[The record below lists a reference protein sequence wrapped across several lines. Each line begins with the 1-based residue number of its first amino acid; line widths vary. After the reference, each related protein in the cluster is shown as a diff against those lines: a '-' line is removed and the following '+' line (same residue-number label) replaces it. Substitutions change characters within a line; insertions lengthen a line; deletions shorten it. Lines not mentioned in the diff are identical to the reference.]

1 MLFLRRN
8 VLFKVL
14 PQRWMS
20 HLLVVA
26 DSGKSEQII
35 EQLNSSIKRNSV
47 IVGAVL
53 IGDDACRSDVSGI
66 PVVCSLENASPFIC
80 REWID
85 EVIICTE
92 RLDEKVQKLIENCH
106 EMEVPVYVCG
116 ISKTANDMHRL
127 VEIGEDNSAATD
139 LLYNESFI
147 KSFGKRCLD
156 VAGGLLG
163 SLLALII
170 MTVLGPIIQ
179 RESPGPILYKQERI
193 GKNGRHF
200 NMLKIR
206 TMHMN
211 ADAQKQDL
219 MDKNQIKDGMMF
231 KLDFDPRII
240 GNETLPDGSK
250 KTGIGEFFRKTSLD
264 EFPQFFNVLMGDMSL
279 VGTRPPT
286 VDEWEKYEFHHRARL
301 SCKPGITGLWQVSG
315 RSNITDFEEVVK
327 LDMQYIHNRSLR
339 LDIKILLKTVRL
351 LFGDKDA
358 M

>member
-1 MLFLRRN
+1 M
-8 VLFKVL
+8 LFKVL

-35 EQLNSSIKRNSV
+35 DQLNSSIKRNSV

-53 IGDDACRSDVSGI
+53 IDDDACRSDVSGI

-92 RLDEKVQKLIENCH
+92 RLNEKVQKLIENCK
-106 EMEVPVYVCG
+106 EMEVPVFVCG

-127 VEIGEDNSAATD
+127 VEISGDNSAATAV
-139 LLYNESFI
+139 LYKKSFI

-200 NMLKIR
+200 KMIKLR
-206 TMHMN
+206 TMHLFHLPVFMVSRYN
-211 ADAQKQDL
+211 PKPEYLLTKRLIDIIISATAL
-219 MDKNQIKDGMMF
+219 IVFSPIMLFTALAIHGTDGGPVF
-231 KLDFDPRII
+231 YR
-240 GNETLPDGSK
+240 
-250 KTGIGEFFRKTSLD
+250 
-264 EFPQFFNVLMGDMSL
+264 Q
-279 VGTRPPT
+279 
-286 VDEWEKYEFHHRARL
+286 ARL
-301 SCKPGITGLWQVSG
+301 TKDKRKFITL
-315 RSNITDFEEVVK
+315 N
-327 LDMQYIHNRSLR
+327 LR
-339 LDIKILLKTVRL
+339 LVQIYKSQRRIRANNVRYL
-351 LFGDKDA
+351 CVTY
-358 M
+358 